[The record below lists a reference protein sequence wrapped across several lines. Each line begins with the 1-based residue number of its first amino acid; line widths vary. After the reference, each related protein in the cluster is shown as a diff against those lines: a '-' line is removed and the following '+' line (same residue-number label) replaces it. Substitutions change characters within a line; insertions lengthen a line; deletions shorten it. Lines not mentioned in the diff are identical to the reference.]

1 MVCCANLNTIY
12 CQTNH
17 FLKIASENQH
27 FKNNNFL
34 FFYRDLEA
42 LNALDGEEAELAFLS
57 QLLDLGLSNEIPDAP
72 KVLPNNV
79 VDVLENSGNF
89 TTFLKLIKGLNMT
102 KTLQELPQVTIFAP
116 SDEVFIKMMMYSASA
131 KDLKR
136 HLILVKLPSENI
148 VNGPAFTMSGEVV
161 NLVKTSQGEIQIQ
174 YESKS
179 INVVQADIQASNGII
194 HVIDQYIV

>member
-1 MVCCANLNTIY
+1 MT
-12 CQTNH
+12 T
-17 FLKIASENQH
+17 FLKLHRINY
-27 FKNNNFL
+27 KNFL
-34 FFYRDLEA
+34 FYYRDLEA

-116 SDEVFIKMMMYSASA
+116 SDEVFVKMMMYSASA

-174 YESKS
+174 FESKS